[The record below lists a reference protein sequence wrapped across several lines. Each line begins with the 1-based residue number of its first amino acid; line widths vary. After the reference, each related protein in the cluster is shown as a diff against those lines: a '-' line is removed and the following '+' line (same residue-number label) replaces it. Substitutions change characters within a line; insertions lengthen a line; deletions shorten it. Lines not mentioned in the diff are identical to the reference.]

1 MFSNNYTTRYNEVG
15 KMFQNFERNLD
26 ILEVEQLKAINMLKK
41 LSLSQFVEHV
51 VDENE
56 AFPNQSEQNDGD
68 NIVQPAIQI
77 DEQFKN
83 IVNLSIMSV
92 NNAQNQQNNANGG
105 EANMEMSSVGG
116 GDSKKSRLPLIIG
129 TSDFSGPS
137 PSNESTVFN
146 KQKTISQIGGPMT
159 SSIIMTNNQP
169 SSVPTSIPSV
179 PSSVPPVPSTIPAV
193 PSSVPAVPSSVPAVP
208 SSVPAVPSVPPSVPS
223 VPEVP
228 KVAMAPV
235 VGGPSV
241 PPPPPLVINP
251 PKPVVPKQPVQK
263 APPKKL
269 PPKEKPLS
277 FQEQIRLKQQVLK
290 KGGNIFDIQSDN
302 NSNQKGDKEAVKL
315 SNFVKGGKDLFGGDD
330 SNSDDDDNNI
340 DDIQVKLQNKQQ
352 SQINRQDI
360 PNKEEI
366 IQQNQLK
373 SSIQQTNLRLPAQQ
387 PPNKPQIQ
395 QHQNKPFIPIQPN
408 NKLEQS
414 RKRLATL
421 FDDDDNDQEENKSI
435 AAKMKEQT
443 ERIAR
448 LDGNK
453 KESENKPII
462 NEDKK
467 EIPKQQNAPVIG
479 GFAGKKA
486 GFDNMFASKLAG
498 MMGMSGMGM
507 GMGMGMM
514 GKPPQKNK
522 EEQPAGDGGNEEI
535 KTETTGYQE
544 LLQKK
549 TIVVTKK
556 KPKRKAFGAPGEGD
570 NNSNNNNNMK
580 SSVFDQLG
588 GNKLATIK
596 EVKPEPQVKQVPK
609 VGQPNLAPTT
619 KKLKFFNDD
628 DDEE

>member
-1 MFSNNYTTRYNEVG
+1 
-15 KMFQNFERNLD
+15 MFQNFERNLD

-83 IVNLSIMSV
+83 IVNLSIMGV
-92 NNAQNQQNNANGG
+92 NNAQNQQNNATGG
-105 EANMEMSSVGG
+105 ETNMEMSSVGG
-116 GDSKKSRLPLIIG
+116 GDFKKSRLPLIIG
-129 TSDFSGPS
+129 TSNFSGPS
-137 PSNESTVFN
+137 PSNESTLFN

-159 SSIIMTNNQP
+159 SSMIMKNNQS

-179 PSSVPPVPSTIPAV
+179 PSSVPPV

-208 SSVPAVPSVPPSVPS
+208 SSVPAVPLSVPAVPSSVPAVPS
-223 VPEVP
+223 SVPAVPEVP

-251 PKPVVPKQPVQK
+251 PKPVVPKEPVQK

-315 SNFVKGGKDLFGGDD
+315 SNFVKGGKDLFGGDE

-340 DDIQVKLQNKQQ
+340 DDLQVKLQNKQQ
-352 SQINRQDI
+352 SQINQPNI
-360 PNKEEI
+360 PNKEQI

-387 PPNKPQIQ
+387 PQHKPQIQ

-414 RKRLATL
+414 KKRLATL
-421 FDDDDNDQEENKSI
+421 FDDDDNDKEDNKSI

-453 KESENKPII
+453 KENENKPII
-462 NEDKK
+462 TNTNEDKK
-467 EIPKQQNAPVIG
+467 EIPKQQNPPVIG

-486 GFDNMFASKLAG
+486 GLDNMFASRLAG

-507 GMGMGMM
+507 GMMGM
-514 GKPPQKNK
+514 PPQKNK
-522 EEQPAGDGGNEEI
+522 EEQPAGDGGNEI
-535 KTETTGYQE
+535 KTETTGYQQ

-556 KPKRKAFGAPGEGD
+556 KPKRKAFGVPGEGND
-570 NNSNNNNNMK
+570 NNNTINTNTNNNKADRK
-580 SSVFDQLG
+580 SV
-588 GNKLATIK
+588 
-596 EVKPEPQVKQVPK
+596 V
-609 VGQPNLAPTT
+609 
-619 KKLKFFNDD
+619 
-628 DDEE
+628 